1 MFSQL
6 SNKEL
11 IDSYMNALKLK
22 LDQEF
27 ISMLEEEISQR
38 GIKLEG

>member
-1 MFSQL
+1 MFSKL

-11 IDSYMNALKLK
+11 IDSYLNALKLK

-27 ISMLEEEISQR
+27 ICLLEEEIIRR
-38 GIKLEG
+38 GIELEG